1 MIDQE
6 RFHNLLVE
14 AIHGRTQK
22 EFAELAGMSR
32 YTLNRYLTDGISNAP
47 RLSTLQGIADA
58 SEGRVSLRE
67 LEYSVGIYTEPK
79 QENSLNAPEHIRK
92 RAEDLMLQVK
102 SYISSPAKHS
112 SERDLIDLVDKLYLE
127 SGDSIC
133 EQDPHDFIY
142 VPSLSNPYRG
152 AELVLPVEAALR
164 DGEETWNFLFA
175 VLYCRTTGTENNAGG
190 IIALDSAWTLQE
202 ISVLLPEESLGML
215 RRIATV
221 DKAKYT
227 DYPLCLW
234 KEKKEE

>member
-92 RAEDLMLQVK
+92 RAEDLML
-102 SYISSPAKHS
+102 
-112 SERDLIDLVDKLYLE
+112 R
-127 SGDSIC
+127 
-133 EQDPHDFIY
+133 
-142 VPSLSNPYRG
+142 
-152 AELVLPVEAALR
+152 
-164 DGEETWNFLFA
+164 
-175 VLYCRTTGTENNAGG
+175 
-190 IIALDSAWTLQE
+190 
-202 ISVLLPEESLGML
+202 
-215 RRIATV
+215 
-221 DKAKYT
+221 
-227 DYPLCLW
+227 
-234 KEKKEE
+234 